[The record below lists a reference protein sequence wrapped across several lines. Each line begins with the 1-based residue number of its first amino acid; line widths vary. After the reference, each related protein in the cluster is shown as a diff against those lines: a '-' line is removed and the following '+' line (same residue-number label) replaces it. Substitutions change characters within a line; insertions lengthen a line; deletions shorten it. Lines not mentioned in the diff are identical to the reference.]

1 MDKMSRHVDSQ
12 ISSHFGNS
20 RQIVLLLGARQVG
33 KTTLVKRLFPD
44 AQYLLLDNN
53 PVRKNFETY
62 DINSYKQFIDPH
74 RKVVIIDE
82 IQLLPDPG
90 RAAKIIY
97 DQMPDVQLVITGSS
111 GLNIKNRTSESL
123 AGRKIDY
130 HLYPLTFYEYLYQTG
145 TDDKLDG
152 DLLKKIVL
160 NRIQPTAHS
169 FDLRATVG
177 RVLTYGLSPYLVN
190 HPSDSAYLG
199 ELAYSSIYKDI
210 LALDLIENRAVA
222 EDLLKLLAYQI
233 GNLINY
239 SELAS
244 KLGVD
249 ARTVKRY
256 ISIFEQSFIIF
267 RLPPFTSKRRNEIGK
282 APKIYF
288 YDLGLRNAIIGDFS
302 DPFLRRDFGAMFE
315 NFIISEVLKHN
326 SYSKAGYGLA
336 FWRTLQGSE
345 VDLVLHKANEVVACE
360 IKTSQGRV
368 STAFGNRYPKATQI
382 VITLENFY

>member
-12 ISSHFGNS
+12 ILSHFSNS
-20 RQIVLLLGARQVG
+20 RQIVLLLGVRQVG

-169 FDLRATVG
+169 FDLRATIG

-190 HPSDSAYLG
+190 HPSDSAYLS